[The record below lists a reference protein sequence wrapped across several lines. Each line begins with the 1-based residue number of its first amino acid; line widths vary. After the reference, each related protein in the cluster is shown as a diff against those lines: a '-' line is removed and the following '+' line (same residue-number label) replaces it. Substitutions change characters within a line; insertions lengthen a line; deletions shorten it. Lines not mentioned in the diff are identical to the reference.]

1 MILEFGF
8 KICASRAAAMER
20 NSMRLRA
27 CCDDAAGNGSLSFVM
42 RPLPLLSALAA
53 TGLFHVLTAAP
64 ELQAP
69 PAARELLPGEPS
81 RADLTSARRRLE
93 AWEDGAAEKGARVM
107 RVLYWTP
114 ADREPQPEFRP
125 RLTRVMQ
132 HIQAFYLREMTAWGF
147 PGRTIRLDLA
157 EDGLLRLPV
166 VKGRPKSA
174 ECSEQ
179 DSSDG
184 QAIRRD
190 CLRALREAGVDGDKE
205 TMVIFCNL
213 AEWDP
218 DKRTMSHHSPYYAGG
233 DSKGGTAWQ
242 VDSPL
247 LDSAHLAV
255 KDQHLRDR
263 QYGFISLGRYN
274 SIFVGGVCHE
284 LGHALGLPHCRE
296 SEADRAS
303 RGTALMGSGNRT
315 YGEELRG
322 EGHGSFLTLAHAL
335 KLAAHPQFSGS
346 VKEKAV
352 PLTAVFTDWKL
363 TAGAEGLRAS
373 AKVQTNL
380 PCHAVLAYG
389 DPAGGGDYDAAI
401 AAAVPGEDG
410 SFSLLLPRGGAK
422 KKSATLSFVAVGVKG
437 AATAGVWSSAALTLA
452 LRIDEQ
458 GNYDAAPALATLQV
472 EQHAAA
478 ARAGKL
484 EAAVLTGLAPAAREA
499 LRRLA
504 LPDSAQ
510 GKPSPADVPATT
522 ASVPLSD
529 TAPAAA
535 RTGYGGVHYDR
546 SDAGAPLT
554 GPDGPAAHGLWAHA
568 NATHTYTLGGKWK
581 TFTGS
586 CALLKTGSG
595 PVKAIILADGKPLWE
610 SQVIEPGKVGTFRL
624 DVTGVQTL
632 TLETKGTRG
641 IGSAHSAWL
650 EPVLGR

>member
-1 MILEFGF
+1 
-8 KICASRAAAMER
+8 
-20 NSMRLRA
+20 
-27 CCDDAAGNGSLSFVM
+27 M
-42 RPLPLLSALAA
+42 RPLPLFSALIAA
-53 TGLFHVLTAAP
+53 GLFHVLTAAP
-64 ELQAP
+64 ESP
-69 PAARELLPGEPS
+69 STPGPRELLPGEPT
-81 RADLTSARRRLE
+81 RDDLTRARQRLE
-93 AWEDGAAEKGARVM
+93 AWENTAAQKASRVM

-114 ADREPQPEFRP
+114 ADREPQPEFRA

-147 PGRTIRLDLA
+147 PGRTIQLDLA

-166 VKGRPKSA
+166 VKGTLKSA

-190 CLRALREAGVDGDKE
+190 CLRALQESGVDGNNE
-205 TMVIFCNL
+205 TLVIFCNL

-247 LDSAHLAV
+247 LDSAHLDV
-255 KDQHLRDR
+255 KDRHLQDK
-263 QYGFISLGRYN
+263 QYGLISLGRYN

-284 LGHALGLPHCRE
+284 IGHALGLPHCRE
-296 SEADRAS
+296 SEAARAS

-322 EGHGSFLTLAHAL
+322 EGRGSFLTLPHAL

-346 VKEKAV
+346 VKEMA
-352 PLTAVFTDWKL
+352 TALMATYRDWQI
-363 TAGAEGLRAS
+363 TAGADGLQVS
-373 AKVQTNL
+373 GVVQTNP

-389 DPAGGGDYDAAI
+389 DPAGGGDYDSAI
-401 AAAVPGEDG
+401 AAAVPAEDG
-410 SFSLLLPRGGAK
+410 RFSLVLPPAGTRK
-422 KKSATLSFVAVGVKG
+422 KAAVLSIVAVGVNG
-437 AATAGVWSSAALTLA
+437 AATAGVSSSQALSLA
-452 LRIDEQ
+452 LRLDQE
-458 GNYDAAPALATLQV
+458 GRYDPAPALATLEV

-478 ARAGKL
+478 ARGGKL
-484 EAAVLTGLAPAAREA
+484 DAAVLAQLSPTAREA

-504 LPDSAQ
+504 LPDTAKS
-510 GKPSPADVPATT
+510 KPAPADVPAETM
-522 ASVPLSD
+522 SLPLSD
-529 TAPAAA
+529 AAPSAAK
-535 RTGYGGVHYDR
+535 TGYGGVHFDR
-546 SDAGAPLT
+546 SDAGGPLV

-568 NATHTYTLGGKWK
+568 NATHTYALGGKWK
-581 TFTGS
+581 TLSGS

-595 PVKAIILADGKPLWE
+595 PVKAAILADGKPLWE
-610 SQVIEPGKVGTFRL
+610 SKVIDPGKVESFRL
-624 DVTGVQTL
+624 DVTGVESL

-650 EPVLGR
+650 EPVMSR